1 MSNVSQSQL
10 LECPS
15 DYVFAMKALNS
26 AQARRQWRAEIR
38 AAWDDRCAYC
48 NQPPIDEE
56 SLTIDHVRPRCRGG
70 EDKTSNVI
78 PACRSCNQ
86 AKGSE
91 NWIEWY
97 RMQPFYR
104 LSGEFRIRNWINNGV
119 VENFEDTV
127 KDSEWMDE
135 LISQQ

>member
-1 MSNVSQSQL
+1 
-10 LECPS
+10 
-15 DYVFAMKALNS
+15 MKALNS

-97 RMQPFYR
+97 RMQPFYS